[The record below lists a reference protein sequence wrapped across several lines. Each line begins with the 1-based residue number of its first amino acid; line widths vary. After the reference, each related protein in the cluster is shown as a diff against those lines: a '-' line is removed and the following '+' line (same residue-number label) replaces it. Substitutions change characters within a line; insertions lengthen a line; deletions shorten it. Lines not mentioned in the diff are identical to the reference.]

1 MMKKG
6 RTLLGA
12 AFGINNGLKFGV
24 VIVVDASLML
34 LAKRLSKIRMRA
46 IQEQRY
52 VFSIS
57 FSHFSA
63 VVGGRQQEATA
74 TCY

>member
-24 VIVVDASLML
+24 VIVVDASLMPPR
-34 LAKRLSKIRMRA
+34 K
-46 IQEQRY
+46 
-52 VFSIS
+52 
-57 FSHFSA
+57 
-63 VVGGRQQEATA
+63 ATKQD
-74 TCY
+74 